1 MPSFNTVKKLLKKH
15 HKHVRN
21 ISDPAITGGIE
32 RESKAAR
39 RNAVDLGSRPRHNG
53 TPLCLILEVIAIPRG
68 IETEN
73 NRLHELIDSSY
84 WDDGEEDARKTT
96 CAYQYPAQLNGVLY
110 DPFPQDTRTFG
121 DVLAFM
127 HRENINVAGYAKTE
141 RERRECENGRC
152 RCLGPMIRDV

>member
-110 DPFPQDTRTFG
+110 DPFPKTQGHSAMFWLSCTARTLMSQDMRRQRGRGGNVRMG
-121 DVLAFM
+121 D
-127 HRENINVAGYAKTE
+127 AGAW
-141 RERRECENGRC
+141 GR
-152 RCLGPMIRDV
+152 